1 MTATP
6 HAAKALTSALGRF
19 ENASGRWIEAA
30 IGAGSADAQMS
41 ALAGII
47 QARAQVQATVA
58 VQRFSD
64 DMWDSVLELQS
75 GGGASV

>member
-30 IGAGSADAQMS
+30 TGAGSAHAPT
-41 ALAGII
+41 ALLAIV
-47 QARAQVQATVA
+47 QAAAQVKAA
-58 VQRFSD
+58 VSVQHFSD
-64 DMWDSVLELQS
+64 DMWDAVLELQS
-75 GGGASV
+75 GGGASI

>member
-30 IGAGSADAQMS
+30 TGAGGASMQMS
-41 ALAGII
+41 ALAGIV
-47 QARAQVQATVA
+47 QTRAQVKAAVA

-64 DMWDSVLELQS
+64 DMWDAVLELQS